1 MLAEYVTRSPFKRLL
16 LRRCHAAMLSAAA
29 GLAAVSLAAASLAA
43 GGCRPSAQPDESRIV
58 VFNAGAL
65 ALPLRQ
71 ALDSFASRNHLTAN
85 QENAGSVE
93 TIRKVTDLGRNPD
106 VVAVADTALFGAM
119 LPGRIAGPVAVLG
132 GSRLVLAFTNRSRF
146 AREITSKNWV
156 AVTTRP
162 GVQVGRS
169 DPALDPAG
177 YRALMAMQLAE
188 RYYHNPGIEA
198 RLENAAPPANMRPKS
213 ADLTALLQT
222 GNLDYAWEYES
233 VAKSLGLRYIALPPE
248 VDLGDPSLGE
258 LYATA
263 SVRIGTVAPSTG
275 VGGNGQPLV
284 MHGAPIVFGAAMLQ
298 GSPNPSAGRGFLT
311 YLISPEGRSIL
322 SAAGLR

>member
-1 MLAEYVTRSPFKRLL
+1 M
-16 LRRCHAAMLSAAA
+16 RRCHAAILGAAT
-29 GLAAVSLAAASLAA
+29 LLAA
-43 GGCRPSAQPDESRIV
+43 GACRQTAKPDESRIV

-106 VVAVADTALFGAM
+106 VIAVADTALFGAM
-119 LPGRIAGPVAVLG
+119 LAGRLAGPVAVLG
-132 GSRLVLAFTNRSRF
+132 GSRLVLAFTSRSRF
-146 AREITSKNWV
+146 AGVVTSKNWV
-156 AVTTRP
+156 DVTTRP

-188 RYYHNPGIEA
+188 RYYHKTGIEA
-198 RLENAAPPANMRPKS
+198 RLKNAAPPADMRPKS

-222 GNLDYAWEYES
+222 GNIDYAWAYES
-233 VAKSLGLRYIALPPE
+233 VAKSLGLRYVTLPPQ
-248 VDLGDPSLGE
+248 VDLGDPSLGP

-263 SVRIGTVAPSTG
+263 SVQIGTIAGSTSTSAAG
-275 VGGNGQPLV
+275 KPLV
-284 MHGAPIVFGAAMLQ
+284 MHGAPIVFGAAMLK
-298 GSPNPSAGRGFLT
+298 GSPNPSAGRGFIT

-322 SAAGLR
+322 SSAGLR

>member
-1 MLAEYVTRSPFKRLL
+1 MLDEYVTRWPFKRLPSK
-16 LRRCHAAMLSAAA
+16 R
-29 GLAAVSLAAASLAA
+29 LAAAILGGATLLAG
-43 GGCRPSAQPDESRIV
+43 GGCRRSAQSNQSRIV

-71 ALDSFASRNHLTAN
+71 ALDSFARRNDLTAS

-93 TIRKVTDLGRNPD
+93 TVRKVTDLGRNPD
-106 VVAVADTALFGAM
+106 VIAVADTALLGTM
-119 LPGRIAGPVAVLG
+119 LPGRLAGPIAVLG
-132 GSRLVLAFTNRSRF
+132 RSKLVLAFTSRSRF
-146 AREITSKNWV
+146 ADKVTTANWID
-156 AVTTRP
+156 VTTRP

-188 RYYHNPGIEA
+188 RYYRIPGLDA
-198 RLENAAPPANMRPKS
+198 RLQKAAPSANMRPKS

-233 VAKSLGLRYIALPPE
+233 VAKSLGLRFINLPPE
-248 VDLGDPSLGE
+248 VDLGDPSLGA

-263 SVRIGTVAPSTG
+263 SVQIGTRTAPTADGRSSR
-275 VGGNGQPLV
+275 PLV
-284 MHGAPIVFGAAMLQ
+284 MRGAPIIFGAAILKG
-298 GSPNPSAGRGFLT
+298 GSNPSAARGFLT

-322 SAAGLR
+322 LANGLR

>member
-1 MLAEYVTRSPFKRLL
+1 MLAEYVTRWPFKRLPFQRL
-16 LRRCHAAMLSAAA
+16 
-29 GLAAVSLAAASLAA
+29 AVSVLAAAAILSG
-43 GGCRPSAQPDESRIV
+43 GGCRRSADHEESRIV

-71 ALDSFASRNHLTAN
+71 ALDSFASRNDLKVN

-106 VVAVADTALFGAM
+106 VIAVADTALFGAM
-119 LPGRIAGPVAVLG
+119 LPGRLAGPIAVLG
-132 GSRLVLAFTNRSRF
+132 GSKLVLAFTNRSRF
-146 AREITSKNWV
+146 AAQVTSANWV
-156 AVTTRP
+156 DVTTRP

-177 YRALMAMQLAE
+177 YRALMAMQLAA
-188 RYYHNPGIEA
+188 RYYRKPGLEA
-198 RLENAAPPANMRPKS
+198 RLKKAAASANMRPKS

-233 VAKSLGLRYIALPPE
+233 VAKSLGLRYVNLPPE
-248 VDLGDPSLGE
+248 VDLGDPALGA

-263 SVRIGTVAPSTG
+263 SVQIGTVATSTADG
-275 VGGNGQPLV
+275 RSSRPLV
-284 MHGAPIVFGAAMLQ
+284 MHGAPIVFGAAILK
-298 GSPNPSAGRGFLT
+298 GSPNPSAGRGFIT
-311 YLISPEGRSIL
+311 YLISPEGRAIL
-322 SAAGLR
+322 SANGLR